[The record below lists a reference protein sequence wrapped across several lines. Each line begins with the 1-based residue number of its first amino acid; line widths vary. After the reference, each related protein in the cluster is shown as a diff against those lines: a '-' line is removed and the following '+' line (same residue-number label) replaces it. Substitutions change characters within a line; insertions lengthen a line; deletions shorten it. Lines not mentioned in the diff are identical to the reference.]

1 MRIGVSLLALLMI
14 GAVAVGPTAAEDA
27 GGDRSGAK
35 SDGNS
40 SGSSS
45 SQTSASP
52 QAATGATAGAGQDTQ
67 AAGKDS
73 GGGDKGY
80 RGSSNKSARG
90 DKPSNDQS
98 AKGKGIGNADDNGRG
113 PKPDKSAVR
122 GKEAAPSIDTTITV
136 RQGKETS
143 KNAKKQLLKEKDSNT
158 KAAADKHAKD
168 NRPSGDTHADKE
180 QRNAL
185 GAKITKDKPA
195 QQDQPRN
202 ATGQFV
208 TLPANPRG
216 NAKTAAAPAP
226 GSRPASS
233 PNPAA
238 AENRSQAVG
247 AAPPNPSVV
256 AGTGLVRP
264 ATRTGMITGA
274 PKPIAGV
281 VSGNTVHLK
290 HP

>member
-27 GGDRSGAK
+27 RGDSSGAK

-73 GGGDKGY
+73 GGGDKGDK
-80 RGSSNKSARG
+80 GSSNKSAKG
-90 DKPSNDQS
+90 DKGSNDQS
-98 AKGKGIGNADDNGRG
+98 DKGKGIGNADDNGRA
-113 PKPDKSAVR
+113 PKPDKSAAR
-122 GKEAAPSIDTTITV
+122 GKESAPSIDTTITV

-143 KNAKKQLLKEKDSNT
+143 KNAKKQLLKDKDSNT
-158 KAAADKHAKD
+158 KAATDKHAKD
-168 NRPSGDTHADKE
+168 NKPSADTRADKE
-180 QRNAL
+180 QRNAV

-202 ATGQFV
+202 ATGQLV
-208 TLPANPRG
+208 TLPANPGG
-216 NAKTAAAPAP
+216 NAKAAAAPA
-226 GSRPASS
+226 GRPASS

-238 AENRSQAVG
+238 AEDRSQAVG
-247 AAPPNPSVV
+247 ATPPNPSVV
-256 AGTGLVRP
+256 AGTGLVKP

>member
-1 MRIGVSLLALLMI
+1 MRLGVSLLVLLTMS
-14 GAVAVGPTAAEDA
+14 AVAVGPAASEDA
-27 GGDRSGAK
+27 GGSSGAK
-35 SDGNS
+35 SDGNR

-73 GGGDKGY
+73 GGDDKGDK
-80 RGSSNKSARG
+80 GSSNKSAKG
-90 DKPSNDQS
+90 DKGSNDQS

-136 RQGKETS
+136 RQGKETI
-143 KNAKKQLLKEKDSNT
+143 KNAKKQLLKDKDSNA
-158 KAAADKHAKD
+158 KAATDKHAKD
-168 NRPSGDTHADKE
+168 YKPSADTRADKE
-180 QRNAL
+180 QRNAV

-202 ATGQFV
+202 ATGQLV
-208 TLPANPRG
+208 TLPANPGG

-247 AAPPNPSVV
+247 ATPPNPSVV
-256 AGTGLVRP
+256 AGTALVKP
-264 ATRTGMITGA
+264 AARTGMITGA